1 MEELN
6 NIVIGSDNKTHYFDK
21 INDLIVNIEN
31 NKENNKKWKYI
42 DVVVIR
48 HIMNYV
54 TIIFNLLLINHGT
67 GIMIKPV
74 IFHKNL
80 RVISFMC

>member
-31 NKENNKKWKYI
+31 NKENKKNGNI
-42 DVVVIR
+42 
-48 HIMNYV
+48 
-54 TIIFNLLLINHGT
+54 
-67 GIMIKPV
+67 
-74 IFHKNL
+74 
-80 RVISFMC
+80 